1 MIILIYKLISIKYTK
16 ILKPLKIHYTLHP
29 FLYHNQKLIHQKMM
43 IMKSFK
49 HKLTYFSQG
58 DFDEFDGTEPF
69 LSISENIQELQ
80 PDYIRLVS
88 KIIAICSFFSR
99 SSVSQDQ
106 LEIICSE
113 KKHKSSENKNRSLPK
128 VVKPSPNA
136 LNFFENVSYHKRVL

>member
-1 MIILIYKLISIKYTK
+1 M
-16 ILKPLKIHYTLHP
+16 KPLKIHYTLHP

-58 DFDEFDGTEPF
+58 DLDEFDGTEPF
-69 LSISENIQELQ
+69 LSISENIQELH

-106 LEIICSE
+106 LEIICTE
-113 KKHKSSENKNRSLPK
+113 KNIKVLKIKTDVCTKWSSLHQMLSIFLKMYPTIKEC
-128 VVKPSPNA
+128 
-136 LNFFENVSYHKRVL
+136 